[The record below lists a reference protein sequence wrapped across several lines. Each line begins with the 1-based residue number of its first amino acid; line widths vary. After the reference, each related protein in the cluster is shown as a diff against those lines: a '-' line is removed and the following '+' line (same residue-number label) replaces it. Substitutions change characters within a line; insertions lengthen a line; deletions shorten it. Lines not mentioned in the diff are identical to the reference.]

1 MREENLR
8 ELIGAA
14 AGLALWAGP
23 AVVAAMT
30 VAVLASVGAHLVVAL
45 ALALVLGG
53 LAAVVVMQL
62 LPVLRD

>member
-1 MREENLR
+1 MSEENLR
-8 ELIGAA
+8 ELVGAG

-45 ALALVLGG
+45 ACALVLGG
-53 LAAVVVMQL
+53 LAALVVMRL
-62 LPVLRD
+62 LPLLRD